1 MFYSRGGSLPF
12 DPGKDYDMYDATI
25 EQLYGILT
33 NIHKSMRFQIVCDD
47 EDVNFVVQRKT
58 IIG

>member
-33 NIHKSMRFQIVCDD
+33 NFMSQWDFKLYVMMKI
-47 EDVNFVVQRKT
+47 
-58 IIG
+58 